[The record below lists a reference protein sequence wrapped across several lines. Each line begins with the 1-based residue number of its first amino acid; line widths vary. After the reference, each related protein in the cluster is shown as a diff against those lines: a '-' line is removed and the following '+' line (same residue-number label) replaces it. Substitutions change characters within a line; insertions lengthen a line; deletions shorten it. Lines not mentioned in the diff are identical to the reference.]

1 MKKLKKILSIILAA
15 MSLCLIIPFAACSN
29 TAKLGEVKLISL
41 SSAESYESNRGSEY
55 YSLSEAKS
63 GSSFTADLFDKT
75 DDSDLSDTQYTII
88 YKYQETI
95 SFTIK
100 LSNPNNYYIMD
111 FKLSCEQENVKVNQG
126 SHWSDINDP
135 DTYIRWDEGVDR
147 LGNREATFLLQ
158 LPNAEVSPTSIKI
171 SELYYSDRTDGTNKT
186 AVNTNGKDTYN
197 VYKIDELFEVEEKYV
212 NNVEGKIKLNVS
224 DSVDEIKVMVNETE
238 YRVSEDGY
246 YHLPAGDM
254 AIIAKQTV
262 EGVNKVVTK
271 IVTDEIKLVYVELAY
286 IKREDSH
293 TQAFAYSGGA
303 ASLIFLKAYYGLG
316 SYARIKLY
324 KDDGSYDEFNAQ
336 ISEGSKKTDI
346 YGNEFYDSILVDIVI
361 NRFLNYV
368 DVGFVFDD
376 FELRYPLRVDL
387 PETIIIPDGTTNI
400 ADSAYA
406 GYKNLTSVTIPD
418 SVTGIGSGAFKN
430 CTNLTNIT
438 FNGTMEKWNAIRK
451 GSDWNSNVPSDCVI
465 HCSDG
470 DITIN

>member
-1 MKKLKKILSIILAA
+1 MKLKKILSIILAA

-197 VYKIDELFEVEEKYV
+197 VYKIDELFEVEEKSA
-212 NNVEGKIKLNVS
+212 NNLEGKIKLNVS
-224 DSVDEIKVMVNETE
+224 DDVDEIKLTVNDVE
-238 YRVSEDGY
+238 YPVSPDGY
-246 YHLPAGDM
+246 YHVPGGDM

-271 IVTDEIKLVYVELAY
+271 VVTDKIILMNVEVAY
-286 IKREDSH
+286 IKHEGIENKGFVYEDDIGRAAASILLKDYANIGTTNICVRLYKSDSTYYETRGYLIIIPEDSD
-293 TQAFAYSGGA
+293 
-303 ASLIFLKAYYGLG
+303 LRDIFGNIPKAG
-316 SYARIKLY
+316 
-324 KDDGSYDEFNAQ
+324 
-336 ISEGSKKTDI
+336 
-346 YGNEFYDSILVDIVI
+346 I
-361 NRFLNYV
+361 NINMSDRYFSDYT

-387 PETIIIPDGTTNI
+387 P
-400 ADSAYA
+400 
-406 GYKNLTSVTIPD
+406 
-418 SVTGIGSGAFKN
+418 
-430 CTNLTNIT
+430 
-438 FNGTMEKWNAIRK
+438 
-451 GSDWNSNVPSDCVI
+451 
-465 HCSDG
+465 
-470 DITIN
+470 

>member
-1 MKKLKKILSIILAA
+1 MKLKKILSIILAA

-75 DDSDLSDTQYTII
+75 DDSNLSDTQYTII

-158 LPNAEVSPTSIKI
+158 LPNAEASPTSIKI

-238 YRVSEDGY
+238 YRVNEDGY
-246 YHLPAGDM
+246 YHLPAGDL

-271 IVTDEIKLVYVELAY
+271 VVTDEIVLTSIEVAYMKRDGFGNEGSVYTEDFGLGGASICLKSYMNIGTNISVRLYNSDDTYYETVGYLT
-286 IKREDSH
+286 IMPEDSK
-293 TQAFAYSGGA
+293 
-303 ASLIFLKAYYGLG
+303 I
-316 SYARIKLY
+316 
-324 KDDGSYDEFNAQ
+324 YDVFGNSVVGC
-336 ISEGSKKTDI
+336 ININMTDRYFSDYTDI
-346 YGNEFYDSILVDIVI
+346 S
-361 NRFLNYV
+361 
-368 DVGFVFDD
+368 FVFDD

-387 PETIIIPDGTTNI
+387 PETFIIPDGTTSI

-406 GYKNLTSVTIPD
+406 DYKNLTSVTIPD
-418 SVTGIGSGAFKN
+418 SVTSIGDNAFSG
-430 CTNLTNIT
+430 CSRLT
-438 FNGTMEKWNAIRK
+438 
-451 GSDWNSNVPSDCVI
+451 S
-465 HCSDG
+465 
-470 DITIN
+470 ITIPDSVTSIGNSAFV

>member
-1 MKKLKKILSIILAA
+1 MKLKKILSIILAA

-29 TAKLGEVKLISL
+29 AAKLGEVKLISL

-271 IVTDEIKLVYVELAY
+271 IVTDKIILMNVEVAY
-286 IKREDSH
+286 IKHEGIENKGFVYEDDIGRAAASILLKDYANIGTTNICVRLYKSDSTYYETRGYLIIIPEDSD
-293 TQAFAYSGGA
+293 
-303 ASLIFLKAYYGLG
+303 LRDIFGNIPKAG
-316 SYARIKLY
+316 
-324 KDDGSYDEFNAQ
+324 
-336 ISEGSKKTDI
+336 
-346 YGNEFYDSILVDIVI
+346 I
-361 NRFLNYV
+361 NINMSDRYFSDYT

-387 PETIIIPDGTTNI
+387 P
-400 ADSAYA
+400 
-406 GYKNLTSVTIPD
+406 
-418 SVTGIGSGAFKN
+418 
-430 CTNLTNIT
+430 
-438 FNGTMEKWNAIRK
+438 
-451 GSDWNSNVPSDCVI
+451 
-465 HCSDG
+465 
-470 DITIN
+470 

>member
-1 MKKLKKILSIILAA
+1 MKLKKILSIILAA

-63 GSSFTADLFDKT
+63 DSSFTADLFDKT

-197 VYKIDELFEVEEKYV
+197 VYKIDELFEVEEKSV

-238 YRVSEDGY
+238 YRVSKDGY
-246 YHLPAGDM
+246 YHLPAGQLV
-254 AIIAKQTV
+254 ITAKQTV
-262 EGVNKVVTK
+262 EGVNEVITKV
-271 IVTDEIKLVYVELAY
+271 VTDEIVLMSVEVAY
-286 IKREDSH
+286 IKHEGIEDKG
-293 TQAFAYSGGA
+293 FV
-303 ASLIFLKAYYGLG
+303 
-316 SYARIKLY
+316 Y
-324 KDDGSYDEFNAQ
+324 KDDIGVPPIFILLKDYANIGGNNICVRLYKSDGTYYETRGYLTT
-336 ISEGSKKTDI
+336 ISEDSDLRDI
-346 YGNEFYDSILVDIVI
+346 FGNIPKASININTPLEMYLSDYVDIS
-361 NRFLNYV
+361 
-368 DVGFVFDD
+368 FVFDD
-376 FELRYPLRVDL
+376 FESRYPLRVDL
-387 PETIIIPDGTTNI
+387 P
-400 ADSAYA
+400 
-406 GYKNLTSVTIPD
+406 
-418 SVTGIGSGAFKN
+418 
-430 CTNLTNIT
+430 
-438 FNGTMEKWNAIRK
+438 
-451 GSDWNSNVPSDCVI
+451 
-465 HCSDG
+465 
-470 DITIN
+470 

>member
-1 MKKLKKILSIILAA
+1 MKLKKILSIILAA

-197 VYKIDELFEVEEKYV
+197 VYKIDELFEVEEKSV

-246 YHLPAGDM
+246 YHLPGGDL

-271 IVTDEIKLVYVELAY
+271 VVTDKIILMNVEVAY
-286 IKREDSH
+286 IKHEGIEDKGFVYLDEDSG
-293 TQAFAYSGGA
+293 SSI
-303 ASLIFLKAYYGLG
+303 ASIFLKN
-316 SYARIKLY
+316 YANIGTVNICVRLY
-324 KDDGSYDEFNAQ
+324 KLDGTYYETKGRLTIVPEDSNWR
-336 ISEGSKKTDI
+336 DI
-346 YGNEFYDSILVDIVI
+346 FGNIPKAVI
-361 NRFLNYV
+361 NINMSNRSFSDYT

-387 PETIIIPDGTTNI
+387 P
-400 ADSAYA
+400 
-406 GYKNLTSVTIPD
+406 
-418 SVTGIGSGAFKN
+418 
-430 CTNLTNIT
+430 
-438 FNGTMEKWNAIRK
+438 
-451 GSDWNSNVPSDCVI
+451 
-465 HCSDG
+465 
-470 DITIN
+470 